1 MRCRSRPDGID
12 RQAIPAEKTVRARR
26 FFTHRGGEN
35 IMEKEFS
42 RSMATGLARAA
53 DRVQ

>member
-1 MRCRSRPDGID
+1 MGLIGK
-12 RQAIPAEKTVRARR
+12 AIPAEKSVRARR
-26 FFTHRGGEN
+26 FFTQRGGEN
-35 IMEKEFS
+35 IMEDEFS